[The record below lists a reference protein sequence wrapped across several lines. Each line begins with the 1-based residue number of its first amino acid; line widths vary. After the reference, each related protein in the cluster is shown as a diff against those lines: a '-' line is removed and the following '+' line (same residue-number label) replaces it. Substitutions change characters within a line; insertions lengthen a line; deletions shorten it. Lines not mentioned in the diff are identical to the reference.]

1 VLESGGTYTVVREDD
16 LGSLERRLEDLEG
29 RSRASREAEEV
40 ALTRQVMRRLTDDE
54 LRTYA
59 AILKRMMAGEVDEEA
74 QAPILERVRE
84 VREEVRH
91 ERTTT
96 G

>member
-1 VLESGGTYTVVREDD
+1 
-16 LGSLERRLEDLEG
+16 
-29 RSRASREAEEV
+29 
-40 ALTRQVMRRLTDDE
+40 
-54 LRTYA
+54 
-59 AILKRMMAGEVDEEA
+59 MAGEVDEEA

>member
-1 VLESGGTYTVVREDD
+1 VSVR
-16 LGSLERRLEDLEG
+16 RRLEDLEA

-40 ALTRQVMRRLTDDE
+40 ALIRQVMRRLTDDE

-59 AILKRMMAGEVDEEA
+59 ATLKRMMAGEVGEEA
-74 QAPILERVRE
+74 QAPILERVQE

-96 G
+96 TRAPRAVGT

>member
-1 VLESGGTYTVVREDD
+1 V
-16 LGSLERRLEDLEG
+16 RRLEGLEA

-40 ALTRQVMRRLTDDE
+40 ALIRQVMRRLTDDE

-59 AILKRMMAGEVDEEA
+59 ATLKRIMAGEVDEEA

-91 ERTTT
+91 KQEPAS
-96 G
+96 